1 MLMYYYWLIAW
12 SPHVGHHDGH
22 CTWAIVI
29 GALWNDGKEGTDSMI
44 YRKGNTTYTMHR
56 VRAGCTPT
64 HDGQVLHRPLDR
76 PIMTPTSLGKS
87 LGEKRMLNIYF
98 VHWEIKK
105 LWRNTHLKWHNDQE
119 TWDAERTLYM
129 TLQRL
134 WEFCPASYSRKDNEY
149 RW

>member
-1 MLMYYYWLIAW
+1 MYWMTDWLHDHHTWVIMMVIARG
-12 SPHVGHHDGH
+12 P
-22 CTWAIVI
+22 
-29 GALWNDGKEGTDSMI
+29 LWLVRYGTMAKKELTPWFTERATQPI
-44 YRKGNTTYTMHR
+44 MHR